1 MEGSPAGS
9 CLPLQARE
17 RLPRRAE
24 DSRATGVTAKERRR
38 AGERSV
44 CAGKLSRQRR
54 EPELRICG
62 RNNYKDIYPVGPLH
76 FSGIPDFTEEGTL
89 VFFSSFPVSYAH
101 SSREDRR

>member
-1 MEGSPAGS
+1 MEGSLAGS

-24 DSRATGVTAKERRR
+24 DSRATGVTARR

-54 EPELRICG
+54 EPELRSG
-62 RNNYKDIYPVGPLH
+62 EPDEDARDMRKALSRDMETKSVVPHPVTPEDI
-76 FSGIPDFTEEGTL
+76 E
-89 VFFSSFPVSYAH
+89 
-101 SSREDRR
+101 

>member
-54 EPELRICG
+54 EPELRSG
-62 RNNYKDIYPVGPLH
+62 EPDEDARDMRKALSRDMETKSVVPHPVTPEDI
-76 FSGIPDFTEEGTL
+76 E
-89 VFFSSFPVSYAH
+89 
-101 SSREDRR
+101 